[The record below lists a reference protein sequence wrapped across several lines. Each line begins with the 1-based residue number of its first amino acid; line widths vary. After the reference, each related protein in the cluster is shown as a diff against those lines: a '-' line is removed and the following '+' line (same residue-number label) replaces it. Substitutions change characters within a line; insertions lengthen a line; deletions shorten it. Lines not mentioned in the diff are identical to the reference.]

1 MAKKSMIEKNKT
13 RIRLSNLD
21 LAKRKALKAVIMNK
35 QTPIDERFQA
45 QLKLAKMRRNGAQ
58 SRVRNRC
65 EVTGRPRGFHSR
77 VKMSRI
83 ALREMASHGHV
94 KPFPLMQF

>member
-45 QLKLAKMRRNGAQ
+45 QLKLAKMSRNGAQ
-58 SRVRNRC
+58 RRVRNRC
-65 EVTGRPRGFHSR
+65 EVTGRPSGLHSS
-77 VKMSRI
+77 VKMSSI
-83 ALREMASHGHV
+83 ALSEMHSHGQIPGMT
-94 KPFPLMQF
+94 KASW

>member
-21 LAKRKALKAVIMNK
+21 LVKRKALKDIIMNK
-35 QTPIDERFQA
+35 KTPIDERFQA

-58 SRVRNRC
+58 NRVRNRC
-65 EVTGRPRGFHSR
+65 EVTGRPRGR

-83 ALREMASHGHV
+83 ALRDMASFGQIPGMT
-94 KPFPLMQF
+94 KASW

>member
-21 LAKRKALKAVIMNK
+21 LAKRKALKVVIMNK

-45 QLKLAKMRRNGAQ
+45 QLKLAKMRRNGADVNA
-58 SRVRNRC
+58 S
-65 EVTGRPRGFHSR
+65 GGSY
-77 VKMSRI
+77 I
-83 ALREMASHGHV
+83 YMA
-94 KPFPLMQF
+94 FAAEPLVANVGSGIPATAR

>member
-45 QLKLAKMRRNGAQ
+45 QLKLAKMRR
-58 SRVRNRC
+58 
-65 EVTGRPRGFHSR
+65 
-77 VKMSRI
+77 KD
-83 ALREMASHGHV
+83 
-94 KPFPLMQF
+94 